1 MYSLNHSI
9 YQNWSSVSNCLI
21 LKGILIHLN
30 CNQLLGNQLGEKVN
44 LCQFFIHRDLPMSCL
59 TLMNNFAWF
68 RKQFKIWKMSCCCK
82 WRDKT
87 KISWISKI
95 YQPSLEIWDGRF
107 FQILAFKT
115 RKSSSRLAFWNP
127 KARLGS
133 ARQSKNSARLGSP
146 KSRLGYNSS
155 SYLKMAKIAF

>member
-30 CNQLLGNQLGEKVN
+30 CNQLLGSQLGEKVN
-44 LCQFFIHRDLPMSCL
+44 LSVFHSQGSPYVYNTCL

-95 YQPSLEIWDGRF
+95 YQPSLEIWDSRF
-107 FQILAFKT
+107 FFKFGPSKLGKARLGSLFET
-115 RKSSSRLAFWNP
+115 PKLGSARLASQ
-127 KARLGS
+127 KTRLGS
-133 ARQSKNSARLGSP
+133 ARQKVDSDTTLVG
-146 KSRLGYNSS
+146 
-155 SYLKMAKIAF
+155 M